1 VLRYVLRRL
10 LYMIPTLFAI
20 SIVVFI
26 IIQLPPGDI
35 VTSLLARRGA
45 AGDNLTFTEMEALR
59 EYYGVNDPILVQYWR
74 WISGIL
80 LEGNFGT
87 SIEYVR
93 PVNGLIGERIPW
105 TIAMGVST
113 LIASWVIAFPIGIY
127 AAVRQYSIGD
137 YVATT
142 FGFLGLATPHFL
154 IALILM
160 YFTLNWFGYVPAGL
174 CSPEWCDSAWNLGKL
189 IDFLGHMWVPMLVL
203 GTAGTAG
210 LIRILRANLL
220 DELHKPYVVAA
231 RARGVPERRLLRRY
245 PLRVALNPFVSTVGW
260 VLPLIFAGDII
271 VGQILGLPTMGP
283 LLLGA
288 LKAQDMYLAGSLIM
302 IISVLTV
309 IGTLVSDLLLGWLDP
324 RVRFGLR

>member
-45 AGDNLTFTEMEALR
+45 AGDNLSFTEMEALR
-59 EYYGVNDPILVQYWR
+59 EFYGVNDPILVQYWR

-80 LEGNFGT
+80 FEGNFGT

-160 YFTLNWFGYVPAGL
+160 YFTLTWFGYVPAGL

-271 VGQILGLPTMGP
+271 VGQILGLPTIGP

-288 LKAQDMYLAGSLIM
+288 LRAQDMYLAGSLIL

>member
-1 VLRYVLRRL
+1 MRRI

-35 VTSLLARRGA
+35 VTALLARR
-45 AGDNLTFTEMEALR
+45 AGQGDQLNVQEMEALR
-59 EYYGVNDPILVQYWR
+59 AFYGLDQPLHVQYWR
-74 WISGIL
+74 WMSNIL

-87 SIEYVR
+87 SIEFER
-93 PVNGLIGERIPW
+93 PVTSLIAGRLPW
-105 TIAMGVST
+105 TLALSLST
-113 LIASWVIAFPIGIY
+113 LFATWIIAFPIGIY

-137 YVATT
+137 YLATT
-142 FGFLGLATPHFL
+142 FGFLGLATPNFL
-154 IALILM
+154 LALILM
-160 YFTLNWFGYVPAGL
+160 YLGLTWFGYVPAGL

-189 IDFLGHMWVPMLVL
+189 IDFLGHLWVPIMVI

-220 DELHKPYVVAA
+220 DELRKPYVVAA

-260 VLPLIFAGDII
+260 VLPLIFAGDVI
-271 VGQILGLPTMGP
+271 VGQVLGLPTIGP
-283 LLLGA
+283 VLLQA
-288 LKAQDMYLAGSLIM
+288 LRNQDMFLAGSLIM
-302 IISVLTV
+302 ILSVLTV
-309 IGTLVSDLLLGWLDP
+309 VGTLISDFLLGWLDP
-324 RVRFGLR
+324 RIRFGGFR

>member
-1 VLRYVLRRL
+1 VLRFVLRRI

-20 SIVVFI
+20 SVVVFI

-35 VTSLLARRGA
+35 VTALLARRRGL
-45 AGDNLTFTEMEALR
+45 GDTMSFEDLQAIRDF
-59 EYYGVNDPILVQYWR
+59 YGLNDPLYVQYWT
-74 WISGIL
+74 WISNIL
-80 LEGNFGT
+80 FEGNLGM
-87 SIEYVR
+87 SIEYTR
-93 PVNGLIGERIPW
+93 PVNGLVAERLPW
-105 TIAMGVST
+105 TIAMGVVT
-113 LIASWVIAFPIGIY
+113 LLASWVVAFPVGMY

-142 FGFLGLATPHFL
+142 FGFLGLAVPNFL

-160 YFTLNWFGYVPAGL
+160 YFTLTWFGYVPAGL

-189 IDFLGHMWVPMLVL
+189 IDFLGHMWVPILVI
-203 GTAGTAG
+203 GTAGMAG

-245 PLRVALNPFVSTVGW
+245 PLRVALNPFISTVGW
-260 VLPLIFAGDII
+260 VLPLIFAGDVI

-288 LKAQDMYLAGSLIM
+288 LKTQDMYLAGSLIL

-324 RVRFGLR
+324 RVRFELR